1 MAERHPGDGFVEKSE
16 GVPIEGML
24 PVRLPPEN
32 GEVPP
37 PPGDDASAEEREAY
51 WYRHVYQGDSMKQLT
66 LRAVLMGAVIG
77 CGMSIAHLYTSL
89 KIGWGFGVAI
99 TACVISYVS
108 WNVLRSLTAMRLSK
122 MSILENNCMQS
133 TASAAGYSTG
143 TTVATAV
150 AAMLLITGEHMS
162 WKILVPFVF
171 FSGALGVFLAIPM
184 KRQMINIEQLRF
196 PSGIAAA
203 ETLKSLYSEGREALN
218 KAYVLIV
225 GLGVG
230 AVFGILKGPTGVLHW
245 YDRLFE
251 NFRWLDERSFP
262 VKWLSP
268 GAAAAGKALVG
279 WSFDPSVLLVGAGM
293 ITGLRVSLSMLL
305 GSSILYFVL
314 GPYFLEQDLA
324 NQAALAAGTITE
336 FERNIDM
343 NSRQTAYY
351 FYRWSLWGGTALMVF
366 ASFTSLAMQWKT
378 IARSFRFGG
387 AGAVDADV
395 EAIKKRI
402 EVPFSWMVF
411 ALIPIGIGLVLVQY
425 LGWRTPIVLGAV
437 AVALSFVIALV
448 CSRATGETDT
458 TPTGAMGKVTQL
470 LYAVLPGSAGNATI
484 NLMTAGVTSN
494 AGLAAADLLTDLKSG
509 YLLGANPRKQ
519 FWAQFIGVFF
529 GTAVVVP
536 GWYLMIPD
544 RETLNTYP
552 APATNQWRAVAEA
565 LTDPKGLASIP
576 DSALWLGVAGALLG
590 VMIPTAERLFPR
602 WRKYMPSAMGLGL
615 SWVVG
620 FNNSLSFAIGAVLAW
635 GWTVMHRRTGER
647 YAIPL
652 ASGFIA
658 GESLLAALM
667 AILATLAVKFTWLAG
682 TVPAP

>member
-1 MAERHPGDGFVEKSE
+1 
-16 GVPIEGML
+16 
-24 PVRLPPEN
+24 PPL
-32 GEVPP
+32 
-37 PPGDDASAEEREAY
+37 DDASPEEREAY
-51 WYRHVYQGDSMKQLT
+51 WYRFVYQGDRMKQLT
-66 LRAVLMGAVIG
+66 WRAVAMGAVIG

-108 WNVLRSLTAMRLSK
+108 WNVLRTLSAMRLSK

-150 AAMLLITGEHMS
+150 AAMLLITGEHMP
-162 WKILVPFVF
+162 WTILVPFVF

-203 ETLKSLYSEGREALN
+203 ETLKSLYSEGREAMA
-218 KAYVLIV
+218 KAYTLIA
-225 GLGVG
+225 GLLVG
-230 AVFGILKGPTGVLHW
+230 AVFGLLKGPSGVLHW
-245 YDRLFE
+245 YDRMVA
-251 NFRWLDERSFP
+251 NIRLDERSFP
-262 VKWLSP
+262 VGWLSA
-268 GAAAAGKALVG
+268 GAASAGKGLFG
-279 WSFDPSVLLVGAGM
+279 WGFDPSVLLVGAGM

-305 GSSILYFVL
+305 GSSILYFGL
-314 GPYFLEQDLA
+314 GPYLLQQDLA
-324 NQAALAAGTITE
+324 SEAALAAGTITE

-343 NSRQTAYY
+343 NRSGTTLY
-351 FYRWSLWGGTALMVF
+351 FNRWALWGGTALMVF
-366 ASFTSLAMQWKT
+366 ASFTSLAMQWRT
-378 IARSFRFGG
+378 IARSFRFTG
-387 AGAVDADV
+387 AAIEAESDV
-395 EAIKKRI
+395 EAIRRRI
-402 EVPFSWMVF
+402 EVPFSWMVW
-411 ALIPIGIGLVLVQY
+411 ALIPIGVGLVLVQY
-425 LGWRTPIVLGAV
+425 LGWRTPIVLGAL

-470 LYAVLPGSAGNATI
+470 LYAVLPGSAGNATV

-544 RETLNTYP
+544 RDTLNTYP

-576 DSALWLGVAGALLG
+576 DSALWLGVVGALLG
-590 VMIPTAERLFPR
+590 VIIPTLERLFPKAR
-602 WRKYMPSAMGLGL
+602 PYLPSAMGLGL

-620 FNNSLSFAIGAVLAW
+620 FNNSLSFAIGALIAW
-635 GWTVMHRRTGER
+635 GWTRMNRRSGER

-658 GESLLAALM
+658 GESLLAAMM

-682 TVPAP
+682 AAPTP

>member
-1 MAERHPGDGFVEKSE
+1 MAQDSRGPGSSPDEVIRLE
-16 GVPIEGML
+16 GEAVPVGDL
-24 PVRLPPEN
+24 PAPPAE
-32 GEVPP
+32 
-37 PPGDDASAEEREAY
+37 DASSDEREIY
-51 WYRHVYQGDSMKQLT
+51 WYRHVYQGDRVKQLT
-66 LRAVLMGAVIG
+66 IRAVLMGALIG

-99 TACVISYVS
+99 TACVMSYVF
-108 WNVLRSLTAMRLSK
+108 WNVLRALSGMRLAK

-150 AAMLLITGEHMS
+150 AAMLLITGEHMP
-162 WKILVPFVF
+162 WQILVPFVF

-203 ETLKSLYSEGREALN
+203 ETLKSLYSQGREALN
-218 KAYVLIV
+218 KAYVLIA
-225 GLGVG
+225 GLGIG
-230 AVFGILKGPTGVLHW
+230 AVFGFLKGPGGVLHW
-245 YDRLFE
+245 YDRLVSKI
-251 NFRWLDERSFP
+251 RLDEWNFP
-262 VKWLSP
+262 VNWLNP
-268 GAAAAGKALVG
+268 MAAARNLALVG
-279 WSFDPSVLLVGAGM
+279 WSFDPSVLLIGAGM

-305 GSSILYFVL
+305 GSSILYFWL
-314 GPYFLEQDLA
+314 GPYLLQQDLM
-324 NQAALAAGTITE
+324 NEAALAAGTITE

-343 NSRQTAYY
+343 NSRQTAAY

-378 IARSFRFGG
+378 IARSFRLGG
-387 AGAVDADV
+387 GKSHMPEDV
-395 EAIKKRI
+395 ERIRSRI
-402 EVPFSWMVF
+402 EVPFSWMVI
-411 ALIPIGIGLVLVQY
+411 ALLPIGAGLVAVQY
-425 LGWRTPIVLGAV
+425 FGWRTPIVLGAV

-536 GWYLMIPD
+536 GWYLMIPTK
-544 RETLNTYP
+544 EVLNTYP

-576 DSALWLGVAGALLG
+576 DTALWLGVVGAVLGILL
-590 VMIPTAERLFPR
+590 PSLAKAFP
-602 WRKYMPSAMGLGL
+602 KASVFMPSAMGLGL

-620 FNNSLSFAIGAVLAW
+620 FNNSLSFAIGAMLAW

-667 AILATLAVKFTWLAG
+667 AILATLAVKVTWLAG
-682 TVPAP
+682 AP